1 MKENDIIKDSYYLV
15 NLFMVDN
22 IKCNYIKLQNL
33 MFLFEAFYMALE
45 DKPLYE
51 NNFCTLAYGA
61 SEKNLYKEYID
72 FRNNN
77 ILLSLSQ
84 IKAGQK
90 IEPYK
95 KEIMIE
101 LYLTFKNLSS
111 NELSNLVREENSPWH
126 KTFIRNGETIGF
138 EEKYYIDKKEA
149 KDWFKRNF
157 MEEETKSKKIEE
169 EI

>member
-1 MKENDIIKDSYYLV
+1 MKDDIINDSYYLV

-33 MFLFEAFYMALE
+33 MYLFEAFYMALE

-51 NNFCTLAYGA
+51 NNFCALGFGA
-61 SEKNLYKEYID
+61 SEKNLYKEYIN

-77 ILLSLSQ
+77 ILLSLNQ
-84 IKAGQK
+84 IKAGQEM
-90 IEPYK
+90 EPYK

-101 LYLTFKNLSS
+101 LYLTFKNLTS

-126 KTFIRNGETIGF
+126 KTFVKNGETIGF
-138 EEKYYIDKKEA
+138 EEKYYIDK
-149 KDWFKRNF
+149 
-157 MEEETKSKKIEE
+157 EETKEWFRRNFINEEIKTIDEE
-169 EI
+169 EM